1 MLFPTF
7 FSTTYK
13 ALAVTMTNSSGKIM
27 DVIVG
32 HSYSVAGHDNP
43 VFVVG
48 LNCYRASQ
56 KYVLTHASFTLN
68 FEKIKQFYSGFLAIS
83 LSSRLTMMNLTL
95 FARIILLQQDF
106 WRSWTLNTPIYGRI

>member
-1 MLFPTF
+1 MLFLTF

-56 KYVLTHASFTLN
+56 KYILTHTSFTPK
-68 FEKIKQFYSGFLAIS
+68 FEKIKQFYSGFFAIS
-83 LSSRLTMMNLTL
+83 LSSRLKKMKLYY
-95 FARIILLQQDF
+95 FARMILLQQDF
-106 WRSWTLNTPIYGRI
+106 WRSWI